1 MSIVATRVKLG
12 NLCSVVTKGTTPTS
26 LGMNFEN
33 EGIPFLRIQNL
44 FGSSAHLKDVL
55 YVSQETHDALNRS
68 KIKPGD
74 FLITIAGTIGRV
86 AIVPDSFPESNCNQ
100 AIAILRFDKLKLHP
114 TYLLHWLTTN
124 DANAQISGKKVTAT
138 ISNLSLGQ
146 IKLLEIP
153 LPPLAEQ
160 KRIAAILDKADT
172 IRRKRQQAIHLAD
185 DFLRA
190 VFLDMF
196 GDPNSNSKDWD
207 LATLGDLIEF
217 TKDGPHV
224 SPKYSESGIP
234 FLSTRHVKP
243 TGVVWEDLKYVSQ
256 EEADL
261 HWKKC
266 KPQKG
271 DILYTKGGTTGIA
284 CPVSFEKDFAVW
296 VHVALV
302 RPKVKLVNYIWLTHM
317 LNTKYCYEQSQQL
330 TRGATNK
337 DLGLKRMVDI
347 KMFAPPIEEQVKFVN
362 LRNKVWELL
371 SKFDDSGAYNFF
383 ESLSQKAFA
392 GKL

>member
-1 MSIVATRVKLG
+1 
-12 NLCSVVTKGTTPTS
+12 
-26 LGMNFEN
+26 MNFEN